1 VAAVKRSNLF
11 WLAGGLAVA
20 GFALLFIGTSLMGN
34 NIRSNVAGNYDEY
47 SRDGDGARYACDG
60 SPRLV
65 ANKIAEMQEP
75 EARAS
80 DRGTE
85 YLRYEDDIVTV
96 GPDGGRPCSIRV
108 EDTDARY
115 SGGGFIF
122 LGPGFTPGSPAGGSG
137 GGPGGPDGSK

>member
-1 VAAVKRSNLF
+1 MTRNNLF

-20 GFALLFIGTSLMGN
+20 GFVLLFIGISLMGN
-34 NIRSNVAGNYDEY
+34 NIRSYVASNYQEY

-60 SPRLV
+60 TPDRV
-65 ANKIAEMQEP
+65 AHEIAQAQPP
-75 EARAS
+75 EAQAD

-85 YLRYEDDIVTV
+85 YLRYEDDVVSV

-115 SGGGFIF
+115 SSGGFIF